1 MKKIK
6 LILSLAIIFI
16 VTVIPITIFASNEN
30 IQILVQ
36 DKDNYLIYIKG
47 HENSE
52 FQFGFSNDLKVEPA
66 IYLNSEK
73 DSGEARASSI
83 AYINKPIY
91 DKYFN
96 SGNPVYFWAKINQE
110 YIVKGI
116 EINLNN
122 SITKDQ
128 ISYIKSLTKRTDVQI
143 TTKTEE
149 KNVDGIK
156 ISTTTGRVVLPE
168 GNYKYKLFKAN
179 DNLKYKEIISLAERI
194 SKMSF
199 SGDSYKELTTYKE
212 FLGKLD
218 DITGNID
225 WEDVQNSEIIQP
237 KDAEKGDQYLLVLM
251 DENENIDIQIL
262 TSVKEYSEEKIT
274 ELVTTRLP
282 VTYDNNTLLIIFGIT
297 VLAIIGVAARMLVL
311 KKKVG
316 K

>member
-16 VTVIPITIFASNEN
+16 VTVIPITIFATNEN

-36 DKDNYLIYIKG
+36 DQDNYLIYIKG
-47 HENSE
+47 YENSE
-52 FQFGFSNDLKVEPA
+52 FQFAFSNGLNIEPT

-73 DSGEARASSI
+73 DSEKAGANSI

-96 SGNPVYFWAKINQE
+96 SGKSVYFWAKINQE

-128 ISYIKSLTKRTDVQI
+128 ISYIKSLTKRIDVQI

-149 KNVDGIK
+149 KSVDGIN
-156 ISTTTGRVVLPE
+156 ISTTIGRVVLPE
-168 GNYKYKLFKAN
+168 GNYKHKLFKAN
-179 DNLKYKEIISLAERI
+179 DSLKYKEIISLAERI
-194 SKMSF
+194 SKMSS
-199 SGDSYKELTTYKE
+199 SGDFYTELTTYKE
-212 FLGKLD
+212 FLSKLD
-218 DITGNID
+218 NITENID

-237 KDAEKGDQYLLVLM
+237 IDAEKGDQYLLVLM

-282 VTYDNNTLLIIFGIT
+282 VTYDNNLLLITFGIT
-297 VLAIIGVAARMLVL
+297 VLAITGVAIRMLVL
-311 KKKVG
+311 KEKAG

>member
-36 DKDNYLIYIKG
+36 DKDNYLLYIKG

-52 FQFGFSNDLKVEPA
+52 FQFGFSNDLNAEPA
-66 IYLNSEK
+66 TYLNSEK
-73 DSGEARASSI
+73 DGGEAGANSI
-83 AYINKPIY
+83 AYINKPIH

-128 ISYIKSLTKRTDVQI
+128 ISYIKSLTKRIDVQI

-194 SKMSF
+194 SKMSS
-199 SGDSYKELTTYKE
+199 SGDSYTELTTYKE
-212 FLGKLD
+212 FLGKLN

-237 KDAEKGDQYLLVLM
+237 KDAEKGDQYLLALM
-251 DENENIDIQIL
+251 DKNENIDIQIL

-282 VTYDNNTLLIIFGIT
+282 VTYDNNSLLIILGIT
-297 VLAIIGVAARMLVL
+297 VLVITGVTIRILIL
-311 KKKVG
+311 KKKAG